1 MSIVEIFGVRGK
13 LEMCIL
19 ESIVEES
26 FDGIV
31 VSSKRAGVSEGG
43 GTMVNIFLSSKMMLE
58 QMRGP
63 FLLNFRISHKTRRF

>member
-31 VSSKRAGVSEGG
+31 VSSKRVGVSEGG
-43 GTMVNIFLSSKMMLE
+43 GTMVTSF
-58 QMRGP
+58 
-63 FLLNFRISHKTRRF
+63 FLLK